1 MPEKIRL
8 FVKIL
13 TAELE
18 DLEDDLRTWGQ
29 YLDEK
34 HRADKISEYVFLEN
48 SALLRRELAGIRTMV
63 QAIAD
68 NHPANLP
75 DLESIKEY
83 YTAFIQREAAQYQF
97 QEAIVALVKKKIE
110 KVFRYLSA

>member
-8 FVKIL
+8 FIKIL

-18 DLEDDLRTWGQ
+18 DLEDDLQTWGQ

-48 SALLRRELAGIRTMV
+48 SALLRRELAGIRTMM
-63 QAIAD
+63 QAIGE

-75 DLESIKEY
+75 DLDSIREY
-83 YTAFIQREAAQYQF
+83 YIGFVQREAAQYQF
-97 QEAIVALVKKKIE
+97 QGAIVALVKKRIE
-110 KVFRYLSA
+110 KVYRYLKE